1 MDRFIYLTS
10 LRLSV
15 TILVIMNII
24 GYSGLH
30 HSVSFKQNQFPNL
43 SPREYRI
50 AQGFD
55 SAAALV
61 TGSGIVAAAAEE
73 RFTGDKG
80 TNAFPA
86 NAIRYCLQAGQLNP
100 RQIDVIAHGFAYEP
114 VKNAFAHTDFAR
126 QQYAQVYA
134 RDNQLRLLQEFL
146 PEVDLSAKLVEVPHH
161 LAHAASAYYVSG
173 FNESLILVVDGM
185 GEVHSTTVAVGRGR
199 TIDIIKTVTAPHSLG
214 ILYGVVT
221 LYLGFWMSFD
231 EYKVMGLAPYGDP
244 RRYFNQMMEFVQLQP
259 DGTYSVPL
267 LFRNPTLADKET
279 YHGSLRILEET
290 FGPPRQPEDE
300 ITQRHKDIAAALQAV
315 LQAGLM
321 HMLRFFKKETGQTNL
336 CMAGGV
342 ALNCTANG
350 LIKRSRL
357 FNDMFIQPAAA
368 DDGTA
373 LGAALFTQ
381 NQLEEKPSFRKMAL
395 PLWGPGFSAADI
407 EAALAGRSD
416 VTFTRA
422 ESLDA
427 LAADI
432 AGRIVAGQVVAWF
445 QGRMEYGPRALGNR
459 SILYRADDA
468 GVNQWLN
475 DKLNRTEFM
484 PFAPAVCD
492 YQAGELFKN
501 LAGCEYAASFMT
513 ITLDCTETMKQRAP
527 GAVHVDGTAR
537 PQIVSR
543 GFNPSFY
550 EILDHYYRLTHGQ
563 SILINT
569 SFNMHGEP
577 IALTPRDAIA
587 SFLRSGLDVLAI
599 ENFIVTS
606 APL

>member
-126 QQYAQVYA
+126 QQFAQVYA

-315 LQAGLM
+315 LQAVLM

-381 NQLEEKPSFRKMAL
+381 NQLEEKSSFRKMAL

-445 QGRMEYGPRALGNR
+445 QGRVEYGPRALGNR
-459 SILYRADDA
+459 SILADPRHPDMRAHI
-468 GVNQWLN
+468 
-475 DKLNRTEFM
+475 NRLVKKREAFR
-484 PFAPAVCD
+484 PFAPAVTI
-492 YQAGELFKN
+492 E
-501 LAGCEYAASFMT
+501 AAPAYFD
-513 ITLDCTETMKQRAP
+513 IAP
-527 GAVHVDGTAR
+527 GDESLYAHMLCVTQVRPAYRDQLPAITHVDGSAR
-537 PQIVSR
+537 VQTVSQS
-543 GFNPSFY
+543 GNPRFWQLLTKFA
-550 EILDHYYRLTHGQ
+550 ELTGLPILL
-563 SILINT
+563 NT
-569 SFNMHGEP
+569 SFNLRGQP
-577 IALTPRDAIA
+577 IILSPATAIDTFA
-587 SFLRSGLDVLAI
+587 GSEIDVLVL
-599 ENFIVTS
+599 EDFIVTRR
-606 APL
+606 